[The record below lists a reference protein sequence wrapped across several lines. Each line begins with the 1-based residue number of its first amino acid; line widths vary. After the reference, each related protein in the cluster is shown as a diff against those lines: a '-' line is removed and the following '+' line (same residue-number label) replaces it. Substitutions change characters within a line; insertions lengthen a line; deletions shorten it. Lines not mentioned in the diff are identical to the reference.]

1 MSNKL
6 KRCTKNEEILN
17 GKLLFLCSEALEVT
31 CTSYEQLNQEYKF
44 YINHFSTSK
53 EKLKKKISISNVP
66 FGFRGWNHS

>member
-6 KRCTKNEEILN
+6 KHCTKNEEILD

-44 YINHFSTSK
+44 YINHF
-53 EKLKKKISISNVP
+53 
-66 FGFRGWNHS
+66 

>member
-44 YINHFSTSK
+44 YINHFSTGK
-53 EKLKKKISISNVP
+53 RN
-66 FGFRGWNHS
+66 

>member
-1 MSNKL
+1 MLNKL
-6 KRCTKNEEILN
+6 KHCTKNEEALN

-44 YINHFSTSK
+44 YINHFSTGK